1 MQNRWMRLEHF
12 YKYMGQSHYKSLI
25 YFEKADTGCPFFS
38 CKICEPYMNPF
49 KGLCMAFF
57 VVFRCF
63 CWEKRHFEPEINGHE
78 VSAKAVQFSPTIMID
93 EGKVLRS

>member
-1 MQNRWMRLEHF
+1 
-12 YKYMGQSHYKSLI
+12 
-25 YFEKADTGCPFFS
+25 
-38 CKICEPYMNPF
+38 MNPF

-57 VVFRCF
+57 IVVFRRF